1 MKQLHILGAQI
12 AALLSAAP
20 ALRLTNELTN
30 DAKELL
36 AALNASNDAVKNVA
50 NDALKG
56 VGELKASVK
65 EEADKRLTEQGE
77 LRAQMVELQQA
88 IAAIPTA
95 AAAAPTAQSLGAR
108 FVNDEG
114 VKAYL
119 ANVANGKVASK
130 VGVSATFDGPL
141 MNAVTSLPASAGEL
155 KTPQYVP
162 GIIPPGMQR
171 LTIRDLLMWGT
182 TSQAS
187 IQFFKELAFTNN
199 AAIQSTELTAL
210 PVSDITFEA
219 DSANVVTIGHTLAA
233 SEQILADVPQL
244 QSYIDGRLR
253 YGLKLKEEGQ
263 LLKGSGVG
271 VNLLGLYTAASAFSN
286 PGVTVD
292 AENRMDRLRIA
303 LLQAELS
310 GYYADGIVLSPIDW
324 TQIELKKTASDKQY
338 LVGNPFGQL
347 TPSLWGRPVVSSQS
361 MTAGTYMVGAFGMA
375 AQGWDRQSMTVEID
389 RSGDDF
395 KNVAL
400 TLRAIERL
408 ALTIYRADALIKGSF
423 GSVA

>member
-1 MKQLHILGAQI
+1 MKNTSICARI
-12 AALLSAAP
+12 VALLAVAP
-20 ALRLTNELTN
+20 VMALTNELTN

-50 NDALKG
+50 NDALKS

-65 EEADKRLTEQGE
+65 DEADKRLQEQGE
-77 LRAQMVELQQA
+77 LRAQLVEMQQA
-88 IAAIPTA
+88 IAAIPTSQ
-95 AAAAPTAQSLGAR
+95 AAAPTAQSLGAR

-119 ANVANGKVASK
+119 ANVASGKVASK
-130 VGVSATFDGPL
+130 TGVSATFDGAL
-141 MNAVTSLPASAGEL
+141 MNAVTSVAGSAGPL
-155 KTPQYVP
+155 KTPEYVP
-162 GIIPPGMQR
+162 GIIPPGTQR

-199 AAIQSTELTAL
+199 AAIQSTEITAL
-210 PVSDITFEA
+210 PESDITFQA
-219 DSANVVTIGHTLAA
+219 ATASVVTIGHTLPA

-271 VNLLGLYTAASAFSN
+271 VNLNGLYTAASAFSN
-286 PGVTVD
+286 PGVTVVS
-292 AENRMDRLRIA
+292 ENRMDRLRIA

-324 TQIELKKTASDKQY
+324 TQIELAKTASDKQY
-338 LVGNPFGQL
+338 LVGNPFGMI
-347 TPSLWGRPVVSSQS
+347 TPTMWGRPVVASQS
-361 MTAGTYMVGAFGMA
+361 MTAGQYLVGAFGMA

-400 TLRAIERL
+400 TMRAIERL